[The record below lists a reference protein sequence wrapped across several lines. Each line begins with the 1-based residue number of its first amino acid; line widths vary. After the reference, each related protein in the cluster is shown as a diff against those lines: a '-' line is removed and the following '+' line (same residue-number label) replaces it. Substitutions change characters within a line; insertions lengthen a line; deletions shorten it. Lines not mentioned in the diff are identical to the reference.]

1 MNKSIN
7 SAAASQ
13 SVAGQ
18 AAGTKKPLRSERL
31 TARGVDLKKKNVRT
45 GTYAAGGLLAL
56 VGLAAV
62 LLN

>member
-7 SAAASQ
+7 SAAGSQ
-13 SVAGQ
+13 G
-18 AAGTKKPLRSERL
+18 AAVGTKPLRSERL
-31 TARGVDLKKKNVRT
+31 TARGVDLKKKHVRT